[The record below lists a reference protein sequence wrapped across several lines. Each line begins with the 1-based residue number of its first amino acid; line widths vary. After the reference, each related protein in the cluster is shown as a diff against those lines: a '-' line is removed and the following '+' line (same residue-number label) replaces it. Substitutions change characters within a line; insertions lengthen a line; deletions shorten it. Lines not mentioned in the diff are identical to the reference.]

1 MIKIVLLLLLFLLYV
16 SIEREGL
23 RNYNPI
29 LRDNKVY
36 GVNTN
41 KNSPDNI
48 YNLLTIPDKKTS
60 SGKTLYNKKYLDMAK
75 SDIIL
80 DMQYF
85 NNASYLIFK
94 LSDS

>member
-48 YNLLTIPDKKTS
+48 YNLLITPDKKTP
-60 SGKTLYNKKYLDMAK
+60 SGKSLYDKKYTDMAK

>member
-1 MIKIVLLLLLFLLYV
+1 MIKIVLLLLLFLFYV
-16 SIEREGL
+16 SVQKEGL

-29 LRDNKVY
+29 IRNNVVY
-36 GVNTN
+36 GVDTN

-48 YNLLTIPDKKTS
+48 YNLLTTPDKKTP
-60 SGKTLYNKKYLDMAK
+60 SGKILYDTKYTTMAK

-94 LSDS
+94 LSDT